1 MPPTPWTLRIKDMRA
16 FEKVAWSP
24 DGVCVV
30 VGPNGSGKTTL
41 LNALML
47 LSLVFIRD
55 MDTALRLVS
64 PAQLRR
70 VNAAA
75 SDPVLLDLTLGDVRW
90 VLMLPAAE
98 YGLQGFY
105 GEELYHQDRLVLRS
119 PLLSQQAQIDGAPF
133 TIDPDERRCLTRVYW
148 DKDEPEW
155 LRPLAGWL
163 RSLRIYKDWHLN
175 RLRQPWQRGDSFSYL
190 NNTGDNLWTVL
201 DTWDATRTYRGQLR
215 WVIEKVRLAFPTQLE
230 SIEFAPGVRVFRP
243 NAPQPGQGL
252 PPDVLADGLLT
263 ALLQLTAV
271 AGAKEGSTLAFD
283 EMENQLHPYA
293 IRVILGAMREEAERK
308 GLTILLTT
316 HSPEVLNEFRG
327 EEERVF
333 VLGEPGRAQPVAL
346 AELVHEDELPIAA
359 IGERYLRERFAPQSA
374 LASARR

>member
-1 MPPTPWTLRIKDMRA
+1 MGPHPWTLRIEDLRTL
-16 FEKVAWSP
+16 EKVEWSP

-47 LSLVFIRD
+47 LSLAFSRD
-55 MDTALRLVS
+55 MDTALRHVS

-70 VNAAA
+70 VNSAPN
-75 SDPVLLDLTLGDVRW
+75 DPVILDLTLGDVRW

-98 YGLQGFY
+98 YGLRGYY

-119 PLLSQQAQIDGAPF
+119 ALLSQQAQIDGAPF
-133 TIDPDERRCLTRVYW
+133 TIDPDERRCLTRILW
-148 DKDEPEW
+148 DRDEPEW
-155 LRPLAGWL
+155 LKSLSSWL
-163 RSLRIYKDWHLN
+163 RSLRIYKDWYIN
-175 RLRQPWQRGDSFSYL
+175 QLRQPWQRGDSFSYL
-190 NNTGDNLWTVL
+190 NNTGNNLWTVL
-201 DTWDATRTYRGQLR
+201 DTWDATRTYRGQFR
-215 WVIEKVRLAFPTQLE
+215 WVIEKVRLAFPAQLE
-230 SIEFAPGVRVFRP
+230 SIEFEPGVRVFRP
-243 NAPQPGQGL
+243 GASQPGQGL

-283 EMENQLHPYA
+283 EMENQLHPFA

-327 EEERVF
+327 EEDRVF
-333 VLGEPGRAQPVAL
+333 VLGEPGRVQPVPL
-346 AELVHEDELPIAA
+346 ADLVHEDELPIAY

-374 LASARR
+374 GARARR